1 MKDNTVAPA
10 FHKMDAFFFLSRM
23 GCLPPHGNP
32 AEGVIIANF
41 LMVSDHGKHRYD
53 IIVCNLLAWFCLYTA
68 VLLSSRMIR
77 HQSRIG
83 SENREANVEKRISPS
98 AAAAAAGPQP
108 ETECQEANRR
118 ACMRA
123 GVRAR
128 ALACRV
134 SFGSKSSA
142 FFQEAQA
149 FFVSRFLRGSCD
161 LGRPGLLL
169 RWPCRVQLDLLET
182 CLLRTSQDDESQAG
196 IGRRRKDFA
205 FSIRLVS
212 SPRRW

>member
-53 IIVCNLLAWFCLYTA
+53 IIVCNLLAWFACLQYFCF
-68 VLLSSRMIR
+68 SRMIR

-98 AAAAAAGPQP
+98 AAAAAGPQP
-108 ETECQEANRR
+108 ETECHEANRR
-118 ACMRA
+118 A
-123 GVRAR
+123 
-128 ALACRV
+128 
-134 SFGSKSSA
+134 
-142 FFQEAQA
+142 
-149 FFVSRFLRGSCD
+149 
-161 LGRPGLLL
+161 
-169 RWPCRVQLDLLET
+169 
-182 CLLRTSQDDESQAG
+182 
-196 IGRRRKDFA
+196 
-205 FSIRLVS
+205 
-212 SPRRW
+212 